1 MLYYHDCFQFCGK
14 LLNEGERQAEHEN
27 LKSYFTNMVAP
38 FSIKHQNISMEVD
51 QLPQIAG
58 VEGRTI
64 ITKVASDVNVVS
76 FAKKNRPEKV
86 SVSMR
91 NWIGGRPFESD

>member
-1 MLYYHDCFQFCGK
+1 
-14 LLNEGERQAEHEN
+14 
-27 LKSYFTNMVAP
+27 
-38 FSIKHQNISMEVD
+38 MEVD

-76 FAKKNRPEKV
+76 FAKKNRPEEV

>member
-1 MLYYHDCFQFCGK
+1 
-14 LLNEGERQAEHEN
+14 
-27 LKSYFTNMVAP
+27 
-38 FSIKHQNISMEVD
+38 MEVD
-51 QLPQIAG
+51 QLPQIAS

-64 ITKVASDVNVVS
+64 ITKVASDVNVS
-76 FAKKNRPEKV
+76 FAKKNRPEEV